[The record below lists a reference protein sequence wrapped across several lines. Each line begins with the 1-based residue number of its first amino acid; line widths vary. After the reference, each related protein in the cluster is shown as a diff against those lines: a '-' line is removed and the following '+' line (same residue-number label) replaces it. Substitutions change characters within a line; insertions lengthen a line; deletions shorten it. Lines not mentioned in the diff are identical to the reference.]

1 MAYLDMLV
9 WDALWAGI
17 QAFWKADW
25 LHKAPLDI
33 RVILRVLITLGK
45 IQTFWKH
52 SLTVRLGDKVYV
64 VSHWF
69 WGRSFQSNGLFFND
83 FDCHSI
89 EFDVFRQRR
98 EPAFHR
104 KCTTERH
111 ISIGDRNAI
120 LNTIVRMPF
129 KCLNTMIRLLSS
141 NDVSNNIPAGLRAS
155 YSSC

>member
-1 MAYLDMLV
+1 MLV
-9 WDALWAGI
+9 WDTLWAGI
-17 QAFWKADW
+17 QAFWEADR
-25 LHKAPLDI
+25 LHKAPLNI
-33 RVILRVLITLGK
+33 RVIIRVLITPLGK
-45 IQTFWKH
+45 IETFWKH

-69 WGRSFQSNGLFFND
+69 WGRSFQSDSLFLNH
-83 FDCHSI
+83 FDSHSI
-89 EFDVFRQRR
+89 EFDVLRQRC

-129 KCLNTMIRLLSS
+129 KCLDTISLSFS

-155 YSSC
+155 YSLC